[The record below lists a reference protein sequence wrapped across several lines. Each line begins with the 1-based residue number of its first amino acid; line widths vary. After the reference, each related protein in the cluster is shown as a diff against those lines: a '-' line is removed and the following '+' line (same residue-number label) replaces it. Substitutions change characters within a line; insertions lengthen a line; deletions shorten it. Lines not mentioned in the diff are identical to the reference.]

1 MKHFA
6 SHYLYLPGTGF
17 LKQQVITVS
26 NEGFVEAI
34 APLTHEVESVE
45 WIPGVIALFSAE
57 QLEALK
63 KNTAGFEKN
72 TAGFEK
78 NTAGFEKKAAG
89 FEKKAA
95 GFEKK
100 AAGFEKKAAGFE
112 KKAAGFAHNH
122 QDGCEQSSRHFQ
134 TTIKA
139 LKEKSIF
146 LYPCVFYPFD
156 FTSMQ
161 PVAGTRHKL
170 LR

>member
-17 LKQQVITVS
+17 LKQQVVTVS
-26 NEGFVEAI
+26 DEGFVEAI

-78 NTAGFEKKAAG
+78 
-89 FEKKAA
+89 
-95 GFEKK
+95 
-100 AAGFEKKAAGFE
+100 KAAGFE

-134 TTIKA
+134 ATIKA
-139 LKEKSIF
+139 LKEESIF

>member
-26 NEGFVEAI
+26 DEGFVEAI

-45 WIPGVIALFSAE
+45 WIPGVIALFSTE

-72 TAGFEK
+72 T
-78 NTAGFEKKAAG
+78 
-89 FEKKAA
+89 
-95 GFEKK
+95 
-100 AAGFEKKAAGFE
+100 AGFEKKAAGFE

-134 TTIKA
+134 ATIKA
-139 LKEKSIF
+139 LKEESIF

>member
-26 NEGFVEAI
+26 DEGLVDAI

-45 WIPGVIALFSAE
+45 WISGVIALFSAE

-63 KNTAGFEKN
+63 KN

-134 TTIKA
+134 ATIKA
-139 LKEKSIF
+139 LKEESIF

>member
-17 LKQQVITVS
+17 LKQQVVTVS
-26 NEGFVEAI
+26 DEGFVEAI

-45 WIPGVIALFSAE
+45 WIPGVIALFSPK

-72 TAGFEK
+72 TAGF
-78 NTAGFEKKAAG
+78 AR
-89 FEKKAA
+89 
-95 GFEKK
+95 
-100 AAGFEKKAAGFE
+100 
-112 KKAAGFAHNH
+112 NH

-134 TTIKA
+134 ATIKA

>member
-17 LKQQVITVS
+17 LKQQVVTVS
-26 NEGFVEAI
+26 DEGFVEAI

-45 WIPGVIALFSAE
+45 WIPGVIALFSTE

-63 KNTAGFEKN
+63 KNT
-72 TAGFEK
+72 
-78 NTAGFEKKAAG
+78 
-89 FEKKAA
+89 
-95 GFEKK
+95 
-100 AAGFEKKAAGFE
+100 AGFEKKAAGFE

-134 TTIKA
+134 ATIKA

>member
-89 FEKKAA
+89 FE
-95 GFEKK
+95 
-100 AAGFEKKAAGFE
+100 
-112 KKAAGFAHNH
+112 
-122 QDGCEQSSRHFQ
+122 
-134 TTIKA
+134 
-139 LKEKSIF
+139 
-146 LYPCVFYPFD
+146 
-156 FTSMQ
+156 
-161 PVAGTRHKL
+161 
-170 LR
+170 

>member
-26 NEGFVEAI
+26 DEGLVDAI

-63 KNTAGFEKN
+63 KNT
-72 TAGFEK
+72 
-78 NTAGFEKKAAG
+78 AG

-134 TTIKA
+134 ATIKA
-139 LKEKSIF
+139 LKEESIF

>member
-17 LKQQVITVS
+17 LKQQVVTVS
-26 NEGFVEAI
+26 DEGFVEAI

-45 WIPGVIALFSAE
+45 WIPGVIALFSPK

-63 KNTAGFEKN
+63 KNT
-72 TAGFEK
+72 
-78 NTAGFEKKAAG
+78 AG

-134 TTIKA
+134 ATIKA

>member
-26 NEGFVEAI
+26 DEGFVEAI

-63 KNTAGFEKN
+63 KNT
-72 TAGFEK
+72 
-78 NTAGFEKKAAG
+78 AG

-134 TTIKA
+134 ATIKA
-139 LKEKSIF
+139 LKEESIF

>member
-26 NEGFVEAI
+26 DEGLVDAI

-72 TAGFEK
+72 T
-78 NTAGFEKKAAG
+78 AG

-134 TTIKA
+134 ATIKA
-139 LKEKSIF
+139 LKEESIF

>member
-17 LKQQVITVS
+17 LKQQVVTVS
-26 NEGFVEAI
+26 DEGFVEAI

-45 WIPGVIALFSAE
+45 WIPGVIALFSPK

-63 KNTAGFEKN
+63 KNT
-72 TAGFEK
+72 
-78 NTAGFEKKAAG
+78 
-89 FEKKAA
+89 
-95 GFEKK
+95 
-100 AAGFEKKAAGFE
+100 AGFEKKAAGFE

-134 TTIKA
+134 ATIKA

>member
-26 NEGFVEAI
+26 DEGLVDAI

-63 KNTAGFEKN
+63 
-72 TAGFEK
+72 K

-134 TTIKA
+134 ATIKA
-139 LKEKSIF
+139 LKEESIF

>member
-63 KNTAGFEKN
+63 
-72 TAGFEK
+72 K

>member
-17 LKQQVITVS
+17 LKQQVVTVS
-26 NEGFVEAI
+26 DEGFVEAI

-45 WIPGVIALFSAE
+45 WIPGVIALFSPK

-78 NTAGFEKKAAG
+78 NTAGFAR
-89 FEKKAA
+89 
-95 GFEKK
+95 
-100 AAGFEKKAAGFE
+100 
-112 KKAAGFAHNH
+112 NH

-134 TTIKA
+134 ATIKA

>member
-17 LKQQVITVS
+17 LKQQVVTVS
-26 NEGFVEAI
+26 DEGLVDAI

-72 TAGFEK
+72 TAGF
-78 NTAGFEKKAAG
+78 TR
-89 FEKKAA
+89 
-95 GFEKK
+95 
-100 AAGFEKKAAGFE
+100 
-112 KKAAGFAHNH
+112 NH

-134 TTIKA
+134 ATIKA
-139 LKEKSIF
+139 LKEESIF

>member
-17 LKQQVITVS
+17 LKQQVVTVS
-26 NEGFVEAI
+26 DEGFVEAI

-45 WIPGVIALFSAE
+45 WIPGVIALFSPK

-63 KNTAGFEKN
+63 KNT
-72 TAGFEK
+72 
-78 NTAGFEKKAAG
+78 
-89 FEKKAA
+89 
-95 GFEKK
+95 
-100 AAGFEKKAAGFE
+100 AGFE

-134 TTIKA
+134 ATIKA

>member
-17 LKQQVITVS
+17 LKQQVVTVS
-26 NEGFVEAI
+26 DEGFVEAI

-45 WIPGVIALFSAE
+45 WIPGVIALFSPK

-63 KNTAGFEKN
+63 KNTAGF
-72 TAGFEK
+72 AR
-78 NTAGFEKKAAG
+78 
-89 FEKKAA
+89 
-95 GFEKK
+95 
-100 AAGFEKKAAGFE
+100 
-112 KKAAGFAHNH
+112 NH

>member
-26 NEGFVEAI
+26 DEGLVDAI

-63 KNTAGFEKN
+63 KNT
-72 TAGFEK
+72 
-78 NTAGFEKKAAG
+78 
-89 FEKKAA
+89 A

-134 TTIKA
+134 ATIKA
-139 LKEKSIF
+139 LKEESIF

>member
-17 LKQQVITVS
+17 LKQQVVTVS
-26 NEGFVEAI
+26 DEGFVEAI

-78 NTAGFEKKAAG
+78 
-89 FEKKAA
+89 
-95 GFEKK
+95 
-100 AAGFEKKAAGFE
+100 
-112 KKAAGFAHNH
+112 KAAGFAHNH

-134 TTIKA
+134 ATIKA
-139 LKEKSIF
+139 LKEESIF

>member
-26 NEGFVEAI
+26 DEGLVDAI

-63 KNTAGFEKN
+63 KNTAGFEK
-72 TAGFEK
+72 
-78 NTAGFEKKAAG
+78 KAAG

-100 AAGFEKKAAGFE
+100 AAGYEKKAAGFE

-134 TTIKA
+134 ATIKA
-139 LKEKSIF
+139 LKEESIF

>member
-26 NEGFVEAI
+26 DEGFVEAI

-63 KNTAGFEKN
+63 KNTAGFEK
-72 TAGFEK
+72 
-78 NTAGFEKKAAG
+78 
-89 FEKKAA
+89 
-95 GFEKK
+95 
-100 AAGFEKKAAGFE
+100 KAAGFE

-134 TTIKA
+134 ATIKA
-139 LKEKSIF
+139 LKEESIF